1 MRRNIGNAAY
11 FAENH
16 NSILDRDQ
24 LDQIVSR
31 NKSFLKDFMLV
42 MVCLV
47 VFIILIVFIL
57 LLYNYNK
64 MSSLVEK
71 QKKEKI
77 DTFLMNLDRRMVNA
91 ET

>member
-71 QKKEKI
+71 QKKEKLQS
-77 DTFLMNLDRRMVNA
+77 T
-91 ET
+91 

>member
-42 MVCLV
+42 MACLV